1 MFKEYT
7 LREEEIAAVNKS
19 LKPGVEENVPKRLK
33 GITFELVARM
43 QRLHKRCSY
52 HALLKYYCPVW
63 VSFMTF
69 ISCMIESLWGFLALR

>member
-7 LREEEIAAVNKS
+7 LREEEIAAVNKNS
-19 LKPGVEENVPKRLK
+19 KPGVEENVPKRLK

-43 QRLHKRCSY
+43 QKLHERCSY

-63 VSFMTF
+63 VSFVSF
-69 ISCMIESLWGFLALR
+69 IFSMVGSL